1 MTQAIRKTPWDV
13 TGDLSWKNFSAL
25 RTQMVLSGKRVLVQL
40 VPEKRS
46 LSQNA
51 LSFALYQQVAN
62 QCEDMSIM
70 DIRCRCKLD
79 MGIPLLCR
87 DDATFA
93 DVWHDIEAAT
103 TYEQRLYLMRD
114 YPVTSKMG
122 KRLFS
127 EFLDEVIRDYSQQG
141 ISITMPG
148 EEW

>member
-1 MTQAIRKTPWDV
+1 MRFDVSTDRGLDIFLDIRN
-13 TGDLSWKNFSAL
+13 DLLLA
-25 RTQMVLSGKRVLVQL
+25 GKKAVFEL

>member
-1 MTQAIRKTPWDV
+1 MRFDVSTDRGLDIFLDIRN
-13 TGDLSWKNFSAL
+13 GLLLA
-25 RTQMVLSGKRVLVQL
+25 GKKAVFEL